1 MSPTATIIA
10 VIVALVF
17 FAWMFQTDNRDDPA
31 YQAYLRKLQE
41 ERQKQPVVGSG
52 VASTDPGVEKANG
65 LSGGKNNKTEPGGN
79 NAVKAAFNN
88 EPGTG
93 DASTDPPIN
102 PVNSKVKKPNQNEDG
117 FTLGAKLDGT
127 YILVSYIGD
136 PATDAADAASI
147 TFRLDGSFITRNMS
161 QAEIGMEGAGVAAAI
176 DRGTGRYTL
185 FKRTLD
191 MTYTDGLVR
200 KSGNQRSFTIVPVM
214 GEGESPKVITIQGK
228 IFKLAGAN

>member
-65 LSGGKNNKTEPGGN
+65 LSGGNKVSGKGAN
-79 NAVKAAFNN
+79 NAQTAGFND

-93 DASTDPPIN
+93 EASDDPLIK
-102 PVNSKVKKPNQNEDG
+102 PVVSKVKKPNQNEEG
-117 FTLGAKLDGT
+117 FTRGAKLEGT

-136 PATDAADAASI
+136 PATEGADAASI
-147 TFRLDGSFITRNMS
+147 TFRLDGSFITQNMS